1 VRILTFILFYTA
13 VCVLCLSGCASIPEP
28 TGPRAVAVWN
38 LENVSPGD
46 SSVPDIGQVLSGEII
61 QTLKDKA
68 DVRVVEREKLVA
80 ILEELKLGSSDLADD
95 SARLRVGRMI
105 GAQEMVF
112 GGYMVVGGT
121 MRIDLRR
128 VDVETGKVVKT
139 AKKTTGSN
147 DITGRIKASQEAA
160 SELYSK

>member
-1 VRILTFILFYTA
+1 MRIMSFILAGAA
-13 VCVLCLSGCASIPEP
+13 VCAVCLNGCASMPGP

-38 LENVSPGD
+38 LEDVSPEA
-46 SSVPDIGQVLSGEII
+46 SSQPDLGQVLSGEIL
-61 QTLKDKA
+61 QTIKERA

-80 ILEELKLGSSDLADD
+80 IMEELKLGSSDLADD
-95 SARLRVGRMI
+95 STRLRVGRMI
-105 GAQEMVF
+105 GAAEMVF

-139 AKKTTGSN
+139 AKKTAGSN
-147 DITGRIKASQEAA
+147 DITGWIKASQDAA
-160 SELYSK
+160 AELYSK